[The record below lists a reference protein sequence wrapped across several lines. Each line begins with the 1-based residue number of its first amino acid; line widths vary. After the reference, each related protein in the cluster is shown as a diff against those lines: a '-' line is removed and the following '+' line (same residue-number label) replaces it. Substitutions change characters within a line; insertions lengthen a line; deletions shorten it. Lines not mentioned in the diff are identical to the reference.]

1 MTEVGTAFIVPTL
14 PNRGLMLFNV
24 FLLVNT
30 CHALGFNAFLMVD
43 ALTFFR
49 FHLRAIEMRLNAMF
63 SNCWN
68 IKCLVYVL
76 TQIGVF

>member
-1 MTEVGTAFIVPTL
+1 
-14 PNRGLMLFNV
+14 MLFNV

-49 FHLRAIEMRLNAMF
+49 CHLRATEMRLNARL
-63 SNCWN
+63 SNYWN
-68 IKCLVYVL
+68 IKYSVHVL
-76 TQIGVF
+76 TQIGVFLRVSF

>member
-1 MTEVGTAFIVPTL
+1 MVVCRWSSFLNEAGTAFIVPTF
-14 PNRGLMLFNV
+14 PNMCLMLFNV

-43 ALTFFR
+43 ALRFFR
-49 FHLRAIEMRLNAMF
+49 CHLRAIEMRLNAMF

-68 IKCLVYVL
+68 IKC
-76 TQIGVF
+76 

>member
-1 MTEVGTAFIVPTL
+1 
-14 PNRGLMLFNV
+14 MLFNV
-24 FLLVNT
+24 FLFVNT

-49 FHLRAIEMRLNAMF
+49 CHLRAIEMKLNAMF

-68 IKCLVYVL
+68 IKCSVFVL

>member
-1 MTEVGTAFIVPTL
+1 
-14 PNRGLMLFNV
+14 MLFNV

-49 FHLRAIEMRLNAMF
+49 CHLRATEMRLNARF

-68 IKCLVYVL
+68 QQCSGGLCIFPRPLASL
-76 TQIGVF
+76 L

>member
-1 MTEVGTAFIVPTL
+1 
-14 PNRGLMLFNV
+14 MLFNV

-49 FHLRAIEMRLNAMF
+49 CHLRAIEMRLNAMF

-68 IKCLVYVL
+68 IKCSVYV
-76 TQIGVF
+76 